1 MKGVYKGKV
10 VLLLLLSKWSVYN
23 SYYHQHPSTLFKVQI
38 SIPYKD
44 STLPQKHLLPI
55 YRVTSSSQEMT
66 TTSTTKTAMS
76 GASTTPPPQ
85 SSWPYF
91 SSRSFALH
99 AIPVSY
105 ALAYPPHI
113 YVLGKLMSTST
124 SSTAHA
130 FTNMVPRVNLE
141 RLGPSLPKAT
151 TDMLWR
157 ARGCHLNALEGFPLF
172 AAAMVSPWTQNRYI
186 WIIKYPQVFP

>member
-1 MKGVYKGKV
+1 
-10 VLLLLLSKWSVYN
+10 
-23 SYYHQHPSTLFKVQI
+23 
-38 SIPYKD
+38 
-44 STLPQKHLLPI
+44 
-55 YRVTSSSQEMT
+55 
-66 TTSTTKTAMS
+66 MS

-172 AAAMVSPWTQNRYI
+172 AAAMIAGTCTSLPTRDLNICAAEYLTARVVYSVLYMTVRSEAASYLRSAVYFYSVGIPFYVLWKAGWKVAAGATQDTNNSQDG
-186 WIIKYPQVFP
+186 IKGETKKF